1 MFAAMSIFSGG
12 RRWALWMAGKGPW
25 GSSGGG
31 SGGDGGKG
39 GNGSGGGSGGPW
51 RPGPNRPDGPG
62 RTGRPPSNITSL
74 DEWMNRNRA
83 RFGGG
88 GGGKGSGLPSLPSG
102 GFIGWAI
109 LAIVLIVLL
118 LSCVHRIAPEERGV
132 VTRFGRYID
141 TLSPGIGI
149 TLPAPIDRVEKVN
162 IEQIRETDVASDTQ
176 ENLMLT
182 GDENIIDIAYQVRW
196 KVRDPENYL
205 FEIASP
211 QEGTVQQVAESAMR
225 QVIANVSLQDAIG
238 EGRGEIQAQVQQ
250 EMQEILDAYRAGI
263 EMRGVEIQRAD
274 PPGAVNESFKQVT
287 AAQQDAISY
296 INQARAYAL
305 QLDAK
310 SQGDAE
316 AFNRVYEEYRL
327 APEVTRQRLYYET
340 METVLRKVDKTIIEA
355 DGVQP
360 YLPLSEVGRRGSAAA
375 AAADP
380 GQSASQG
387 GQ

>member
-1 MFAAMSIFSGG
+1 MSIFSGW
-12 RRWALWMAGKGPW
+12 RRWALFSEGKGPW
-25 GSSGGG
+25 GSSGGKSGG
-31 SGGDGGKG
+31 SSGDGGS
-39 GNGSGGGSGGPW
+39 GSGGGGSGGGGPW
-51 RPGPNRPDGPG
+51 RPGPTPPRGNRPN
-62 RTGRPPSNITSL
+62 NITSL
-74 DEWMNRNRA
+74 DEWMNRNRS

-88 GGGKGSGLPSLPSG
+88 GSGKGPGLPSLPSG
-102 GFIGWAI
+102 GIIIWAI
-109 LAIVLIVLL
+109 VALVLILL
-118 LSCVHRIAPEERGV
+118 LVSTLHRVAPEERGV

-141 TLSPGIGI
+141 TLSPGIGL

-162 IEQIRETDVASDTQ
+162 IEQIRETDVATEQQ

-205 FEIASP
+205 FEISDP
-211 QEGTVQQVAESAMR
+211 QEETVRQVAESAMR
-225 QVIANVSLQDAIG
+225 QVVANVSLQDAIG
-238 EGRGEIQAQVQQ
+238 EGRGEIQVEVQQ
-250 EMQEILDAYRAGI
+250 VMQEILDGYRAGI

-274 PPGAVNESFKQVT
+274 PPGAVNEAFKQVT

-310 SQGDAE
+310 SQGEAE
-316 AFNRVYEEYRL
+316 AFNRVYAEYRL

-340 METVLRKVDKTIIEA
+340 MESVLRGVDKTIIEA

-360 YLPLSEVGRRGSAAA
+360 YLPLSEVNRQQGAST
-375 AAADP
+375 AAAD
-380 GQSASQG
+380 GANANAG
-387 GQ
+387 GR

>member
-1 MFAAMSIFSGG
+1 
-12 RRWALWMAGKGPW
+12 
-25 GSSGGG
+25 
-31 SGGDGGKG
+31 
-39 GNGSGGGSGGPW
+39 
-51 RPGPNRPDGPG
+51 
-62 RTGRPPSNITSL
+62 
-74 DEWMNRNRA
+74 MNRNRS

-88 GGGKGSGLPSLPSG
+88 GGGKGPGLPALPSG
-102 GFIGWAI
+102 GILIWGFIA
-109 LAIVLIVLL
+109 LVLVLL
-118 LSCVHRIAPEERGV
+118 LISSVHRVAPEERGV

-162 IEQIRETDVASDTQ
+162 IEQIRETDVATETQ

-205 FEIASP
+205 FEIAEP
-211 QEGTVQQVAESAMR
+211 QEGTVRQVAESAMR
-225 QVIANVSLQDAIG
+225 QVVANVSLQDAIG
-238 EGRGEIQAQVQQ
+238 EGRGEIQAEVQQ
-250 EMQEILDAYRAGI
+250 VMQDILDGYRAGI

-274 PPGAVNESFKQVT
+274 PPGAVNEAFKQVT

-310 SQGDAE
+310 SQGEAE

-340 METVLRKVDKTIIEA
+340 MESVLRGVDKTIIEA

-360 YLPLSEVGRRGSAAA
+360 YLPLSEVNRQQSQGA
-375 AAADP
+375 AAADANA
-380 GQSASQG
+380 GG